1 MLFRSLWRTADAF
14 GADGILLL
22 PGCADPWNP
31 KTLRASMGACFRL
44 PLWETELE
52 PLTGAL
58 ARGRI
63 PLYATA
69 LGETAVDIQSC
80 SLCPAAVVI
89 GSEGQGV
96 SRRVLTQCEETLRI
110 PMRPRC
116 ESLNAAAA
124 GAVVLWEMG
133 RQSEGG
139 LAGG

>member
-1 MLFRSLWRTADAF
+1 MLVS
-14 GADGILLL
+14 
-22 PGCADPWNP
+22 GCEFSVGDDCVAI
-31 KTLRASMGACFRL
+31 KSGKLSMERPVRPPC
-44 PLWETELE
+44 
-52 PLTGAL
+52 
-58 ARGRI
+58 
-63 PLYATA
+63 
-69 LGETAVDIQSC
+69 TAVRVTHC
-80 SLCPAAVVI
+80 SMHDGHGAVVI